1 MNPRIKRQADRTA
14 NAFSKSRIPLGSKK
28 EKLISNPSSIK
39 DQFEDFRQKKLSQLP
54 STQAQGPFI
63 EDLLKLSEVLDSKSK
78 VEELRMVANNN
89 EKEIQVTVDTSK
101 DPNFQKTDLEK
112 DFQSKGFS
120 EVSINAQNG
129 KNFLI
134 KAKRK

>member
-1 MNPRIKRQADRTA
+1 
-14 NAFSKSRIPLGSKK
+14 
-28 EKLISNPSSIK
+28 
-39 DQFEDFRQKKLSQLP
+39 
-54 STQAQGPFI
+54 
-63 EDLLKLSEVLDSKSK
+63 
-78 VEELRMVANNN
+78 MVANNN